1 MQGSSSLDI
10 LKQKLLDC
18 QAVKFGDFTLTSGK
32 KSKFYVD
39 MKLAST
45 DPEILGCIAKE
56 FARNMS
62 KEVDFIAGMELGAV
76 PLAVA
81 LSLETGIPY
90 SMIRKT
96 AREHGTGSRIEGP
109 LSLIH
114 I

>member
-1 MQGSSSLDI
+1 MQGPSSLDI

-76 PLAVA
+76 PL
-81 LSLETGIPY
+81 
-90 SMIRKT
+90 
-96 AREHGTGSRIEGP
+96 